1 MKTGTKIILVLSLVC
16 TLILVIFGSAIYY
29 FLNEYSYIDFY
40 KRLEARVRIYSQYN
54 LKPGS
59 FDSEKL
65 RSLKEQYLEKLE
77 KEKEYLI
84 EIYPGIS
91 PDSLSKAHHL
101 PVGFFESLLEIG
113 SARGKKANLF
123 YAGKILKKENQ
134 LYLVIVS
141 AENYYVGHHQIFLR
155 NILVGSLVIIALLII
170 FLSIYF
176 SKQIFVPIQKI
187 SDKVRAIST
196 ESMHQRLDAEKNN
209 NEISELA
216 NTFNDLLNRLET
228 AFETQKNFIS
238 NASHELGTPLTA
250 IIGEADV
257 ALLKDRSPEEYKK
270 SLNNIL
276 FQAERLD
283 QITKSLLFLAQTGY
297 TDKTIQ
303 FEILRTDEI
312 IWETKAIIAR
322 LNPAG
327 KISVDLSM
335 LPEDPRK
342 LKIKGNKQLL
352 HLAFANILNNA
363 CKYSNNKEVTV
374 FIASSDSKIV
384 VSIKDQGIGIPEKE
398 MAFIYDPFFRASNTR
413 LFEGYGIGLPLTRNI
428 IRLHMGQL
436 QVVSKVNE
444 GTTVQIMLPL
454 AYS

>member
-1 MKTGTKIILVLSLVC
+1 MKTNTKIILLLSLVC

-29 FLNEYSYIDFY
+29 FLNEYSYVDFY
-40 KRLEARVRIYSQYN
+40 KRLEARVRISAQYN
-54 LKPGS
+54 LEPGS

-84 EIYPGIS
+84 KVYPGINS
-91 PDSLSKAHHL
+91 DSLSKRHAL
-101 PVGFFESLLEIG
+101 PGDFFKSLLKDG
-113 SARGKKANLF
+113 NASGKKANLF
-123 YAGKILKKENQ
+123 YAGTRVSKEMNT
-134 LYLVIVS
+134 YLVIVS
-141 AENYYVGHHQIFLR
+141 AENYYVSHHQIFLR
-155 NILVGSLVIIALLII
+155 NILIGSLLIIALLII
-170 FLSIYF
+170 FLSVYF
-176 SKQIFVPIQKI
+176 SKQIFVPIKKI
-187 SDKVRAIST
+187 SNKVRAIST
-196 ESMHQRLDAEKNN
+196 ESMHQRLDTEQNN

-270 SLNNIL
+270 SLSNVL

-303 FEILRTDEI
+303 FETLRVDEI
-312 IWETKAIIAR
+312 IWETKAIIDK
-322 LNPAG
+322 LNRAN

-352 HLAFANILNNA
+352 HLAFANILSNA

-374 FIASSDSKIV
+374 FIASGDSQII
-384 VSIKDQGIGIPEKE
+384 VSIKDLGIGIPEKE
-398 MAFIYDPFFRASNTR
+398 MPFIYDPFFRASNTR

-428 IRLHMGQL
+428 IRLHLGQL
-436 QVVSKVNE
+436 QVISKVNE
-444 GTTVQIMLPL
+444 GTTVQIRMPL
-454 AYS
+454 A